1 MPSLCGILLA
11 NSKYESTAIQSTRL
25 EEGIRYAFC
34 DIKQAKDCRPD
45 QNCRLSDRCAKN
57 VCHFCRAGVEF
68 SDFAGGSEDLV
79 RRRLR
84 FIAEGR
90 HSLYYARRSQ
100 GVVRVV
106 NPYVNLRLTWQPQDW
121 THASTIQIRTI
132 SSGVNTVISFHQE
145 GLPDAS
151 ERGKMRLRW
160 HQAIAELEKHFPP
173 SK

>member
-1 MPSLCGILLA
+1 MHSATSNKQRIVGQTR
-11 NSKYESTAIQSTRL
+11 TAGFQI
-25 EEGIRYAFC
+25 G
-34 DIKQAKDCRPD
+34 
-45 QNCRLSDRCAKN
+45 
-57 VCHFCRAGVEF
+57 
-68 SDFAGGSEDLV
+68 V
-79 RRRLR
+79 RRTFAISVEQAWNFLTSP
-84 FIAEGR
+84 EGQR
-90 HSLYYARRSQ
+90 IWLGEDCVLSLKEGTAYTTPGGAR